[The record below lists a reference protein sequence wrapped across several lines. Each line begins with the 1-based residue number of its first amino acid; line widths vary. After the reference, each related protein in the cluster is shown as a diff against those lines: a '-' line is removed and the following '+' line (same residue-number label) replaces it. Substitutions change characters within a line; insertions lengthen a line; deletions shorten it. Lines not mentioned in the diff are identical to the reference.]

1 MKMKNL
7 AAATLLTLF
16 AAGAAQAAGFTTF
29 PDGSKVS
36 EWFNEAKPVNAD
48 KLGKKYTVTDY
59 GVVNDST
66 VLQTEAIQ
74 AVIDK
79 AAEAGGGVIVIPEGV
94 YLSGSLFF
102 KPGTHLYVA
111 KGGKLKGS
119 DSITNYKIIDTRL
132 EGQTIK
138 YFAAL
143 VNAENVDGFT
153 ISGPGTIDGNGHR
166 FYDEVWLR
174 RKVNP

>member
-1 MKMKNL
+1 MKNL

-16 AAGAAQAAGFTTF
+16 AAGAVQAAGFTTF

-66 VLQTEAIQ
+66 MLQTEAIQ

-79 AAEAGGGVIVIPEGV
+79 AAEAG
-94 YLSGSLFF
+94 
-102 KPGTHLYVA
+102 
-111 KGGKLKGS
+111 
-119 DSITNYKIIDTRL
+119 
-132 EGQTIK
+132 
-138 YFAAL
+138 
-143 VNAENVDGFT
+143 
-153 ISGPGTIDGNGHR
+153 
-166 FYDEVWLR
+166 
-174 RKVNP
+174 